1 MIVSLI
7 IEKMIMIM
15 KSMININDNHD
26 DNYFNNNTNNKD
38 NNNYSNDEDTKGLYS
53 WSMFCIFSLIVTAII
68 ISLLSKAFNFT
79 DVGLLK
85 LFPTNKIIFDLNFIP
100 GFQMKIRNAY

>member
-7 IEKMIMIM
+7 IAKMIMIM

-38 NNNYSNDEDTKGLYS
+38 NNNYSNDDENTEGLYS
-53 WSMFCIFSLIVTAII
+53 WSMFCIFSLNVTAII
-68 ISLLSKAFNFT
+68 TFFFC
-79 DVGLLK
+79 LK
-85 LFPTNKIIFDLNFIP
+85 LLILLT
-100 GFQMKIRNAY
+100 

>member
-38 NNNYSNDEDTKGLYS
+38 NNNYSNDENTKGLYS
-53 WSMFCIFSLIVTAII
+53 WSIFCIFSLVITAII
-68 ISLLSKAFNFT
+68 IFSFVLSF
-79 DVGLLK
+79 
-85 LFPTNKIIFDLNFIP
+85 
-100 GFQMKIRNAY
+100 

>member
-7 IEKMIMIM
+7 IAKMIMIM

-38 NNNYSNDEDTKGLYS
+38 NNNYSNDENTKGLYS
-53 WSMFCIFSLIVTAII
+53 WSIRKDEDSECLI
-68 ISLLSKAFNFT
+68 NF
-79 DVGLLK
+79 K
-85 LFPTNKIIFDLNFIP
+85 
-100 GFQMKIRNAY
+100 RR